1 MSWPIA
7 PDPINNNK
15 RIVTDLGTRRKVS
28 PSEKISKIKN
38 STSKEKG
45 DSSGENKKGQERTF
59 KQIQKDTIKTYSKS
73 EIEPDKEKR
82 KTIPGIKVQKTGI
95 AKSQQIPDIV
105 NREKGI
111 RAYKKQQH
119 EEMER

>member
-38 STSKEKG
+38 STSKEKR
-45 DSSGENKKGQERTF
+45 DSSGEDEKGQERTF

-73 EIEPDKEKR
+73 EIEQDKEKR

-105 NREKGI
+105 NRKKGI
-111 RAYKKQQH
+111 EAYKK
-119 EEMER
+119 